1 MIQLLG
7 KIPNNVTIAVS
18 GGPDSMAALD
28 FLNNGKRNVSVLY
41 FNHCT
46 EHGYEAKKF
55 VRNYCM
61 QRQIGLLDDRI
72 RRKKRDDESWEE
84 FWRNERY
91 KYFKTHSKD
100 RKIITAHH
108 LNDVVEWWVYTSLH
122 GEAKI
127 IPYENPDYNIIRPF
141 LLTPKTEL
149 IDWCDRKGV
158 PYLVDPSNESRD
170 LMRSVIRHDMMPT
183 VLKVNP
189 GIEKVLKK
197 KVQSVFDMHQKL
209 YKSKPIDVS
218 L

>member
-7 KIPNNVTIAVS
+7 KIPDNVTVAVS

-61 QRQIGLLDDRI
+61 SRGIGLLDDRI
-72 RRKKRDDESWEE
+72 RTKKPSDMSWEE
-84 FWRNERY
+84 FWRAERY
-91 KYFKTHSKD
+91 KYFKRHAD
-100 RKIITAHH
+100 RPIITAHH
-108 LNDVVEWWVYTSLH
+108 LNDVVEWWVYTALH
-122 GEAKI
+122 GEPKI

-149 IDWCDRKGV
+149 INWCDRKSV
-158 PYLVDPSNESRD
+158 PYITDPSNESRD
-170 LMRSVIRHDMMPT
+170 HMRNVIRHDMMPT

-189 GIEKVLKK
+189 GVEKVLRK
-197 KVQSVFDMHQKL
+197 KVQNVFEMRQKL
-209 YKSKPIDVS
+209 YKSTPIDVC